1 MRSVCPS
8 ILQRQLLP
16 SSLSVSGCR
25 GYGISGASRGAP
37 KGPRGSAGV
46 AVAPPACSTP
56 GGARHTVPNERM
68 QQKWAWICGGSLG
81 RVELRSLSTS
91 TSAPEEKQV
100 GSEGEERHA
109 FQAETQKLLQIVTH
123 SLYTDKEVFIRELI
137 SNASDALEKFRF
149 LQASEQ
155 QQAEQQEQ
163 QQQQERGQL
172 RVVLRVNPAEKT
184 FIIEVFLC

>member
-1 MRSVCPS
+1 MRRVCPS

-16 SSLSVSGCR
+16 SNLSVRGNRDSCISLATIGAHRGSHGLARVPVTGPQHAVPAPPVQPKWGWACR
-25 GYGISGASRGAP
+25 SLGEQAESRG
-37 KGPRGSAGV
+37 
-46 AVAPPACSTP
+46 
-56 GGARHTVPNERM
+56 
-68 QQKWAWICGGSLG
+68 
-81 RVELRSLSTS
+81 LSTS
-91 TSAPEEKQV
+91 ASAAE
-100 GSEGEERHA
+100 GSPVESAGGEERHP

-155 QQAEQQEQ
+155 QQEG

-172 RVVLRVNPAEKT
+172 RVVLRANPAEKT
-184 FIIEVFLC
+184 LTIEVLLSES